1 MSINHGAPIVWQH
14 IYNNEIMST
23 HVDWSSQTAE
33 QLSPKITRQ
42 YVSQPGMTLAQFK
55 LTKGAHVPQHSHIN
69 AQITNVF
76 QGVLRFHME
85 GKSILVRAG
94 ETLFIPPNEP
104 HEVFVDEDAV
114 VLDIFTPERADW
126 AAGADAYLRTVAK

>member
-1 MSINHGAPIVWQH
+1 
-14 IYNNEIMST
+14 MST
-23 HVDWSSQTAE
+23 HVNWSTKTPE
-33 QLSPKITRQ
+33 ELSPKITRQ
-42 YVSQPGMTLAQFK
+42 YVSQPGITLAHFRLK
-55 LTKGAHVPQHSHIN
+55 KGGHVPQHAHVN

-76 QGVLRFHME
+76 QGVLRFEME
-85 GKSILVRAG
+85 GKSILVHAG

-126 AAGADAYLRTVAK
+126 AAGADAYLRTTAK